1 MRVSERT
8 SSMSSGRASTR
19 GRPLPPRRP
28 LHASRCALSRLSVRR
43 RACSV
48 HQATRISLRSTW
60 RQSCTGTG
68 AALGS
73 IPSSP
78 AMTRSARSKS
88 STLRAIGPMT
98 VRESSIGSMTG
109 KCPVTGTRPVVGL
122 IVATPQ
128 RWAGCRRLPPESD
141 PSPRAEPP
149 AATMAASPLELPPGD
164 LVRSWGLKVGPY
176 TSLSVITF
184 VLPRTM
190 APACRSRDTA
200 VASSV
205 GTRSRNAGSPPVQGR
220 PATSIQSLIVTGTP
234 WRRPSGAPLL
244 STSRLRGPRQ
254 ERRRRPEPPLR

>member
-1 MRVSERT
+1 MLVAMYRGLAIRAAT
-8 SSMSSGRASTR
+8 SRCGSGKEPPPCRRAAPR
-19 GRPLPPRRP
+19 PDGRPPPP
-28 LHASRCALSRLSVRR
+28 SAATARCTVCTVSAVGSTSG
-43 RACSV
+43 CSV

-68 AALGS
+68 VALAS

-78 AMTRSARSKS
+78 AMTRSARCKS

-149 AATMAASPLELPPGD
+149 VATTAASPLELPPGD

-205 GTRSRNAGSPPVQGR
+205 GTRSRYAGSPPVQGR

-234 WRRPSGAPLL
+234 
-244 STSRLRGPRQ
+244 
-254 ERRRRPEPPLR
+254 